1 VNRSFRLVWSCV
13 RSAWLV
19 APESAKSSGGP
30 SRGKSALLRTS
41 PVLVSAFCYSLSPA
55 SAQAPAGLVDPVL
68 RAGSATIDLSNAQ
81 RAVVQQSSQKA
92 VIDWRRFN
100 VAKDISIQFVQP
112 NASAIALNRVTGAQA
127 SRIDGSIL
135 ANGQVWLLNPNGVL
149 IGKSGRINTHGFL
162 ASTLGLSTDNFMQ
175 GNYTFQTDPAGFGS
189 VVNEGEIISAQ
200 AGYAVLAGR
209 LSAAGGRVL
218 ITAQAATD
226 MIRQV
231 VNVQGV
237 VNATGDSGGGDIYV
251 GGGWQGALVAGR
263 PSALEVRVDAGALL
277 DASALGN
284 GNGGTVV
291 AWSDVGNRASK
302 TYALGSFKARGG
314 SQGDGGRIETS
325 GYWLGVDSIQ
335 VDAGA
340 SKGKAGLW
348 LLDPPDIYISD
359 QANSVLPTYG
369 VVANPGVI
377 STALMTSNVTLRTS
391 GVLYEPATPLLT
403 GILAFS
409 EAPPSNFSPYTGAS
423 APVFFSP
430 GGVGSGSIF
439 VNAPIDSG
447 SSSRLTLHAEGV
459 RASGS
464 FTAMAGVIAV
474 RQPISLA
481 GDLILLAGE
490 PAYELPAAVPGQIN
504 LVAQIGLGG
513 KLTLFADKVFSS
525 TAGSIKS
532 SGLFVEIS
540 ENSTLDGKI
549 SGTGGVTLKGT
560 STTSLVL
567 ANVANDFTGSLVL
580 LGAQSISDNRTIPGS
595 TGPGLN

>member
-1 VNRSFRLVWSCV
+1 
-13 RSAWLV
+13 
-19 APESAKSSGGP
+19 
-30 SRGKSALLRTS
+30 
-41 PVLVSAFCYSLSPA
+41 
-55 SAQAPAGLVDPVL
+55 VL
-68 RAGSATIDLSNAQ
+68 RAGSATIELSNAQ

-112 NASAIALNRVTGAQA
+112 NASAIALNRVTGAQS

-209 LSAAGGRVL
+209 
-218 ITAQAATD
+218 
-226 MIRQV
+226 
-231 VNVQGV
+231 
-237 VNATGDSGGGDIYV
+237 
-251 GGGWQGALVAGR
+251 

-291 AWSDVGNRASK
+291 AWSDVGNRACK

-314 SQGDGGRIETS
+314 SQGGDGGRIETS

-377 STALMTSNVTLRTS
+377 STALMTSNVTLRAS

-409 EAPPSNFSPYTGAS
+409 EAPPGNFSPYTGAS

-474 RQPISLA
+474 SQPISLA

-490 PAYELPAAVPGQIN
+490 PAYELTAAVPGQIN

-595 TGPGLN
+595 TGPRLN

>member
-1 VNRSFRLVWSCV
+1 MNRSFRLVWSCV

-149 IGKSGRINTHGFL
+149 IGKSGRITVKV
-162 ASTLGLSTDNFMQ
+162 
-175 GNYTFQTDPAGFGS
+175 FG
-189 VVNEGEIISAQ
+189 Q
-200 AGYAVLAGR
+200 R
-209 LSAAGGRVL
+209 LHLQDGA
-218 ITAQAATD
+218 
-226 MIRQV
+226 
-231 VNVQGV
+231 V